1 MPYLREKTL
10 RALWERIVFTS
21 STETLYDT
29 LMKSDEIFSFCK
41 KDAALITLNQ
51 KDYVLLPVSVKVGH
65 QVYTFLLPSNKIPNE
80 TNYDRKVV
88 MKDTVFQR
96 VWEKFSFCVT
106 HRSK

>member
-1 MPYLREKTL
+1 MYDVYIINRD
-10 RALWERIVFTS
+10 
-21 STETLYDT
+21 TLYDT

-51 KDYVLLPVSVKVGH
+51 TDSLLPASVKVGH
-65 QVYTFLLPSNKIPNE
+65 RVYTFLLPSNKIPNK
-80 TNYDRKVV
+80 TNYNGKVV

-106 HRSK
+106 HRSKWF